1 MKKINNSNFERLK
14 DVIESIDFNYNP
26 DDCQK
31 IENLQKYWE
40 DTIGAKISKLAK
52 VYDFSY
58 DNKLTVSCADSFVAN
73 ELYLEKEKLLKIM
86 NRKAEE
92 TGIKI
97 EDIKFDYKKW
107 KEKNDE

>member
-1 MKKINNSNFERLK
+1 MKKINNSDFEILK
-14 DVIESIDFNYNP
+14 DVIESIDFSYNP
-26 DDCQK
+26 DVCEKLEK
-31 IENLQKYWE
+31 IKEYWIE
-40 DTIGAKISKLAK
+40 TIGKKISKLAK
-52 VYDFSY
+52 VYDFSS

-73 ELYLEKEKLLKIM
+73 ELYLEKEQILKLM
-86 NRKAEE
+86 NKNAEE